1 MNLNKPLLGVVVGS
15 ALGLLDGLSAPLSA
29 PEVMPQLLGIVIG
42 STFKGLIVGL
52 IAGFFARKVDSVPL
66 GIAVGLVAGLFF
78 AYLVA
83 AQPDPL
89 TGKHYYLE
97 IMLPGSLAGAL
108 VGWVTQRYGTR
119 SSGAKAALALL
130 LALAPLSAQAGEV
143 SAHANNGSVD
153 AHTAF
158 ARVKSLA
165 GDWEGRTA
173 GPDSAPARV
182 EFRLSGGGSTVVER
196 MFPGTEHEMVT
207 VYHMAG
213 EDLVLTHYCAMGNQP
228 RMKLVSGGAAGEL
241 VFDFVGGDN
250 IEPATTTHMHTGR
263 MTISSESYEARWTVY
278 REGREAGS
286 HGFAMKRAAQ

>member
-1 MNLNKPLLGVVVGS
+1 VNLNKPVLGILVGGV
-15 ALGLLDGLSAPLSA
+15 LGLLDGLAAPLQA
-29 PEVMPQLLGIVIG
+29 PEVAPEAFAIAIG
-42 STFKGLIVGL
+42 STFKGVVVGL
-52 IAGFFARKVDSVPL
+52 IAGFFARKVDSVPV
-66 GIAVGLVAGLFF
+66 GIAVGLAAGMFF

-83 AQPDPL
+83 SQPDAL
-89 TGKHYYLE
+89 TGKHYYRE
-97 IMLPGSLAGAL
+97 IMLPGSLAGAV

-119 SSGAKAALALL
+119 SSAAKAAVALL
-130 LALAPLSAQAGEV
+130 LALAPLSVQAGEV
-143 SAHANNGSVD
+143 SAHAKNGSVD

-165 GDWEGRTA
+165 GDWEGTTA
-173 GPDSAPARV
+173 GSDSAPARV

-263 MTISSESYEARWTVY
+263 MTISPESYEARWTVY

-286 HGFAMKRAAQ
+286 HGFSMKRAAR